1 MLVITRRQG
10 EAVVIGKDIE
20 IIVSEVSGEKIKLC
34 IDAPREITIMRKEL
48 LETEKMNQDAVE
60 MSNPDSLEKFKSMT
74 KVMKNFDCT
83 K

>member
-20 IIVSEVSGEKIKLC
+20 IIVSEVSGDKIKLC
-34 IDAPREITIMRKEL
+34 IDAPREVTIMRKEL
-48 LETEKMNQDAVE
+48 LETGKMNAEAIELSDKNSFEQ
-60 MSNPDSLEKFKSMT
+60 FKSMA
-74 KVMKNFDCT
+74 KVMKDL

>member
-34 IDAPREITIMRKEL
+34 IDAPREVTIMRKEL
-48 LETEKMNQDAVE
+48 LETGKMNAEAVE
-60 MSNPDSLEKFKSMT
+60 LSDKNSFEQFKSMA
-74 KVMKNFDCT
+74 KVMKDL

>member
-20 IIVSEVSGEKIKLC
+20 IIVSEVSGDKIKLC
-34 IDAPREITIMRKEL
+34 IDAPREVTIMRKEL
-48 LETEKMNQDAVE
+48 LETGKMNTEAVE
-60 MSNPDSLEKFKSMT
+60 LSDKNSFEQFKSMA
-74 KVMKNFDCT
+74 KVMKDL

>member
-20 IIVSEVSGEKIKLC
+20 IIVSEVSGDKIKLC
-34 IDAPREITIMRKEL
+34 IDAPREVTIMRKEL
-48 LETEKMNQDAVE
+48 LETGKMNAEAVE
-60 MSNPDSLEKFKSMT
+60 LSDKDSFEQFKSMA
-74 KVMKNFDCT
+74 KVMKDL

>member
-20 IIVSEVSGEKIKLC
+20 IIVSEVSGDKIKLC
-34 IDAPREITIMRKEL
+34 IDAPREVTIMRKEL
-48 LETEKMNQDAVE
+48 LETGKMNAEAVE
-60 MSNPDSLEKFKSMT
+60 LSDKNSFEQFKSMA
-74 KVMKNFDCT
+74 KVMKDL

>member
-20 IIVSEVSGEKIKLC
+20 IIVSEASGDKIKLC

-48 LETEKMNQDAVE
+48 LETGKMNAEAVE
-60 MSNPDSLEKFKSMT
+60 LSDKNSFEQFKSMA
-74 KVMKNFDCT
+74 KVMKDL

>member
-20 IIVSEVSGEKIKLC
+20 IIVSEVSGDKIKLC

-48 LETEKMNQDAVE
+48 LETGKMNAEAVE
-60 MSNPDSLEKFKSMT
+60 LSDKNSFEQFKSMA
-74 KVMKNFDCT
+74 KVMKDL

>member
-20 IIVSEVSGEKIKLC
+20 VIVSEVNGDKIKLC
-34 IDAPREITIMRKEL
+34 IDAPREISIMRKEL
-48 LETEKMNQDAVE
+48 LETEKMNTEAVE
-60 MSNPDSLEKFKSMT
+60 LSDKNSFEQFKSMA
-74 KVMKNFDCT
+74 KVMKDF